1 MNKKRSIGLT
11 GGISTGKSTVSD
23 YLANRYKLDIL
34 DADVYAKEAVEFGS
48 PILEEIVKRYGEEIL
63 LSDSSLDRQRLG
75 NIIFQNPEEKSWL
88 EKQIHPFV
96 RDRFEC
102 NIKKLDAK
110 TIILAIPLLF
120 EAKMTDLV
128 NEIWVVYCNKDLQ
141 LERLQKRD
149 RLTKRQAF
157 MRIAS
162 QLPIEQKVAAADV
175 VLDNSSTLE
184 VLYEQIDR
192 AIVNCS

>member
-23 YLANRYKLDIL
+23 YLINRYKLDVL
-34 DADVYAKEAVEFGS
+34 DADIYAKEAVELGS
-48 PILEEIVKRYGEEIL
+48 PILEEIAKRYGEEIL
-63 LSDSSLDRQRLG
+63 LSDRSLDRQRLG
-75 NIIFQNPEEKSWL
+75 NIIFQNPEEKNWL

-96 RDRFEC
+96 RDRFDRDLE
-102 NIKKLDAK
+102 KLDTK
-110 TIILAIPLLF
+110 IIVLAIPLLF
-120 EAKMTDLV
+120 EVKMTDLV
-128 NEIWVVYCNKDLQ
+128 SEIWVVYCNKDLQ

-149 RLTKRQAF
+149 RLTKKQAE

-162 QLPIEQKVAAADV
+162 QLPIEQKIAAADV
-175 VLDNSSTLE
+175 ILNNSSTLE

-192 AIVNCS
+192 AIG

>member
-34 DADVYAKEAVEFGS
+34 DADIYAKEAVEFGS
-48 PILEEIVKRYGEEIL
+48 PILEEIIKRYGEEIL
-63 LSDSSLDRQRLG
+63 SSDRSLDRQRLG

-96 RDRFEC
+96 RDRFEF
-102 NIKKLDAK
+102 NLKKLDVK

-128 NEIWVVYCNKDLQ
+128 GEIWVVYCHKDLQ

-149 RLTKRQAF
+149 RLTKQQAE

-162 QLPIEQKVAAADV
+162 QLPIEQKIAIADV
-175 VLDNSSTLE
+175 VLDNSSTLD